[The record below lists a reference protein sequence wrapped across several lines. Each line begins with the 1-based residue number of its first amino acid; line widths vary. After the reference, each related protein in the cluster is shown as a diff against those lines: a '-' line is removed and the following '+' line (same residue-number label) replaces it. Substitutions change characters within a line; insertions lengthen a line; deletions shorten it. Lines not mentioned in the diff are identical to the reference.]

1 MRYSSSGS
9 HRAVSIKR
17 MSYDSKRYTNY
28 TVTETLKPTQ
38 IVYMLAYKKP
48 HSTPKGNIF
57 DILVRR

>member
-38 IVYMLAYKKP
+38 IVYMIAYKKP
-48 HSTPKGNIF
+48 HSKLKGNIF
-57 DILVRR
+57 